1 MQILDTLFR
10 DVMEKHTDNA
20 QIQLLLA
27 DLKENLIKILNDNAH
42 LKTNN
47 TNTTQCPDTQTL
59 KNYAHHCLRPEVIN
73 NLSHKVKTPLT
84 AIISGIQLLYNYDH
98 DECVLRIMDYLMQSS
113 IELTQFVND
122 IMDLYHITQ
131 DKFDIEYES
140 VSLKKLIEYVY
151 SVYALQMQEEN
162 INFHYDIDNQIPNTI
177 ITDKKRLTQ
186 ILINLFSNAIKSFE
200 YDQENKQIHLTFK
213 QLKASRLQLTIRD
226 TGKGVDLQNAE
237 TLFNPFYKTEN
248 SEGIG
253 LGLTICRLLLKK
265 IGAGTIQFIPPI
277 ISGFSTELVAEFDI
291 KKEQKNSIRPNII
304 TRNIRDPILVL
315 IDDNATNLDLLK
327 IIITNITDKNGY
339 KVTIKTFNDPCA
351 AKSFMLAHMNQI
363 VLCLLDMKMPKLTG
377 VELIQSIYDNNNN
390 NNNENKNPIPFSFII
405 VSALT
410 RSYITESI
418 SQLPVQVQP
427 NIVISSKPYNMHDIE
442 KHIVTALK
450 EKLCRIT
457 VV

>member
-1 MQILDTLFR
+1 MELLDTLFR
-10 DVMEKHTDNA
+10 DVMEKHTDNT
-20 QIQLLLA
+20 QIQRLLA
-27 DLKENLIKILNDNAH
+27 ELKEDLIKILH
-42 LKTNN
+42 
-47 TNTTQCPDTQTL
+47 TQPPQVSCPETQTL

-122 IMDLYHITQ
+122 IMDMYYITQ

-140 VSLKKLIEYVY
+140 VNIAKLIEYVY

-162 INFHYDIDNQIPNTI
+162 INFHYEIDKQIPVTI

-186 ILINLFSNAIKSFE
+186 ILINLFSNAIKSFD
-200 YDQENKQIHLTFK
+200 YDQANKQIHLTFK
-213 QLKASRLQLTIRD
+213 QLTATRLQLHILD
-226 TGKGVDLQNAE
+226 SGKGIDLQNAE

-265 IGAGTIQFIPPI
+265 IGSGTIKFITPSKPE
-277 ISGFSTELVAEFDI
+277 FSTELVAEFDI
-291 KKEQKNSIRPNII
+291 KQEPKHIVRPSIIS
-304 TRNIRDPILVL
+304 RNIRDPILVL
-315 IDDNATNLDLLK
+315 IDDNTTNLDLLK

-339 KVTIKTFNDPCA
+339 KVTIKTFNDPTA

-363 VLCLLDMKMPKLTG
+363 ILCLLDMKMPKLTG
-377 VELIQSIYDNNNN
+377 VDLIRAIYDNNNDNIN
-390 NNNENKNPIPFSFII
+390 NNNNNTDKPIPFSFII
-405 VSALT
+405 VSALPRT
-410 RSYITESI
+410 YITESI
-418 SQLPVQVQP
+418 AQLPVQVQP
-427 NIVISSKPYNMHDIE
+427 NIVISSKPYNMQDIE
-442 KHIVTALK
+442 KHIITVLK
-450 EKLCRIT
+450 TKLFRIT